1 MDPFEQK
8 LASMKLTA
16 PSERL
21 DQRLDETFRAARS
34 TSRGTRKVG
43 FFWWAGAMTAAGAVA
58 AALLLRPPQ
67 LRTNRLQPVIYRI
80 EAPGGLR
87 DMLLNSPA
95 NQIEPIHFE
104 LRGSAQ

>member
-1 MDPFEQK
+1 MDPLEQK
-8 LASMKLTA
+8 LAGMKLTT

-34 TSRGTRKVG
+34 ASRGTRKVG
-43 FFWWAGAMTAAGAVA
+43 VFWWIGAMSAVGVVA
-58 AALLLRPPQ
+58 AALLLTPP
-67 LRTNRLQPVIYRI
+67 RLPPSQRQPTVYRI

-95 NQIEPIHFE
+95 NQAEPTHFE
-104 LRGSAQ
+104 LRGTAQ